1 MGLQCSKSCARQQ
14 EPASTAKATGLP
26 PGPSSPGEGR
36 RQGHAAPPQKDQPP
50 LARNQAG
57 AGGASPERGQGLG
70 GRPWNGSG
78 PLKLGP
84 HPTAAMDCPAATVFC
99 DFDGTVTSIDTFD
112 AVAALAAPQL
122 WAELKAQL
130 FTFEINLRQ
139 GMQALADGLNPGD
152 LERMVAHMGQYA
164 PRPCFLPFLSELER
178 AGLPFV
184 LVSGGLIPLV
194 EEVLGPHRHRLDQL
208 IAAEVLPHPQGGQI
222 GRAHV

>member
-1 MGLQCSKSCARQQ
+1 
-14 EPASTAKATGLP
+14 
-26 PGPSSPGEGR
+26 
-36 RQGHAAPPQKDQPP
+36 
-50 LARNQAG
+50 
-57 AGGASPERGQGLG
+57 
-70 GRPWNGSG
+70 
-78 PLKLGP
+78 
-84 HPTAAMDCPAATVFC
+84 MDCPAATVFC

-130 FTFEINLRQ
+130 FSFEINLCQ
-139 GMQALADGLNPGD
+139 GMQALADGLKPGD

-208 IAAEVLPHPQGGQI
+208 IAAEVLPHPQGGLRFVSPFANEQELVGKAEVVKRYGRGRTVVI
-222 GRAHV
+222 GDSITDLGMAEVADVVFAREPLSGWLSQRSIAFHPWETFADVEAVLRQQGLLPVAAA